1 MADGGVG
8 FGINYMGRGR
18 VLIVQVQLTCSRE
31 RTEDGGVM
39 NLLTH

>member
-18 VLIVQVQLTCSRE
+18 VYMH
-31 RTEDGGVM
+31 M
-39 NLLTH
+39 NEKLNVVILMKTVDL